1 MIKLLPLFISSLFLG
16 LNNAHSLNANRS
28 GDYFNFVSK
37 GDGTYVVE
45 SLKDNTLNEYRLYQR
60 YNINDEK
67 YIISE
72 VNNDLFDDVNQQFTI
87 MVSRDLNIA
96 SNELFDNPNLIQ
108 INYTGSIEQ
117 WNSLNIEVNVD
128 VYLYECDEGFINLW
142 DDEVRPNADSD
153 ICSMSKERFKE
164 IKTKYDSLNS
174 EDRACVNEYKDKANQ
189 SIEDTMEYL
198 SKYYSDEQKNANEV
212 KKNLPQDMTI
222 GIIVSV
228 AIFGMTTI
236 SIFYILKQQK
246 IIS

>member
-16 LNNAHSLNANRS
+16 FNNTPSLNSNRS
-28 GDYFNFVSK
+28 GNYLNFAQK

-60 YNINDEK
+60 YNIDEDI
-67 YIISE
+67 YEISGIN
-72 VNNDLFDDVNQQFTI
+72 VDLFDNIDHPFII
-87 MVSRDLNIA
+87 MVSRDLNLP
-96 SNELFDNPNLIQ
+96 SNEMFDNPNLIQ

-117 WNSLNIEVNVD
+117 WNALNLNVNVD
-128 VYLYECDEGFINLW
+128 VYSYEFDEGFINLW
-142 DDEVRPNADSD
+142 DDEVRPTSDSD
-153 ICSMSKERFKE
+153 ICSMSKEKFKT
-164 IKTKYDSLNS
+164 IKEKYDSLNS
-174 EDRACVNEYKDKANQ
+174 EDRAYVNEYIDRANQ

-198 SKYYSDEQKNANEV
+198 SKYYSDEQKNGDQV

-246 IIS
+246 IIN